1 MDITLNI
8 GGAMLVNRIDVN
20 LLNVPQKDPIYHQL
34 VKFIDEKNNESEYD
48 FEGDLIVI
56 NLRQVRNV
64 EKRTKV
70 HSSIVIKFLFFHEI
84 GHKND
89 PYWQMVHGCN
99 RLYKTLDKEILELS
113 LSRYKKIEGFADN
126 YAKDHKPSYIK
137 KKEWGILYNESI
149 EKTNQNC
156 KTARIKLEQSIR
168 FRNLLPDL
176 CIPIQVEFSDKDID
190 EIKKKYNISIKE
202 NDIPEI
208 KILKM

>member
-1 MDITLNI
+1 M

-20 LLNVPQKDPIYHQL
+20 LLNVPQKDQIHNQP

-56 NLRQVRNV
+56 NLRQVRNI

-70 HSSIVIKFLFFHEI
+70 HSSIVIEFLFFHEI

-89 PYWQMVHGCN
+89 PYWQMVHGRN

-113 LSRYKKIEGFADN
+113 LSQYKKIEQFADN
-126 YAKDHKPSYIK
+126 YAKNHKPSYIK

-149 EKTNQNC
+149 EKINQNC
-156 KTARIKLEQSIR
+156 NTHKIELERSIKWKA
-168 FRNLLPDL
+168 LPDL
-176 CIPIQVEFSDKDID
+176 CIPVEVEFSDEDID
-190 EIKKKYNISIKE
+190 EIRKKYNISIKE

-208 KILKM
+208 KILKI

>member
-56 NLRQVRNV
+56 NLRQVRNI

-70 HSSIVIKFLFFHEI
+70 HSSIVIEFLFFHER

-89 PYWQMVHGCN
+89 PDWKRDHGSN
-99 RLYKTLDKEILELS
+99 RSYKTQDKEILELS

-126 YAKDHKPSYIK
+126 YAKNHKSSYIK
-137 KKEWGILYNESI
+137 KKEWEILYNDYI
-149 EKTNQNC
+149 EVINQTC
-156 KTARIKLEQSIR
+156 KKDRIELEQLSKYGIP
-168 FRNLLPDL
+168 NL
-176 CIPIQVEFSDKDID
+176 CIPVEFSYKDID

-208 KILKM
+208 KILKI

>member
-1 MDITLNI
+1 MDLTLNI

-20 LLNVPQKDPIYHQL
+20 LLNVPQKDPIHNQP

-56 NLRQVRNV
+56 NLRQVRNI

-70 HSSIVIKFLFFHEI
+70 HSSIVIEFLFFHEI

-89 PYWQMVHGCN
+89 PYCRMTRNSN

-113 LSRYKKIEGFADN
+113 LSRYKKIEQFADN
-126 YAKDHKPSYIK
+126 YAKNHKPSYIK
-137 KKEWGILYNESI
+137 KKEWEILYNESVETI
-149 EKTNQNC
+149 NQNC
-156 KTARIKLEQSIR
+156 KTNRIELERSIKWKA
-168 FRNLLPDL
+168 LPDL
-176 CIPIQVEFSDKDID
+176 CIPVEVEFSDEDID
-190 EIKKKYNISIKE
+190 EIRKKYNISIKE

-208 KILKM
+208 KILKI

>member
-1 MDITLNI
+1 MGITLNI

-20 LLNVPQKDPIYHQL
+20 LLNVPQKDPIHNQP

-56 NLRQVRNV
+56 NLRQVRNI

-70 HSSIVIKFLFFHEI
+70 HSSIVTAFLFFHEI

-89 PYWQMVHGCN
+89 PYWQMVRGSN

-126 YAKDHKPSYIK
+126 YAKDHKPSYIR
-137 KKEWGILYNESI
+137 KKEWEILYNESI

-156 KTARIKLEQSIR
+156 KTNRIELERSIKWKA
-168 FRNLLPDL
+168 LPDS
-176 CIPIQVEFSDKDID
+176 CIPVEVEFSDENID
-190 EIKKKYNISIKE
+190 EIRKKYNISIKE

-208 KILKM
+208 KILKI